1 MPDSSGSKDSP
12 FDIGELIDSVLGQTA
27 FFGANRHEQ
36 SENQQEAFEDIFEKL
51 SEGAKVGN
59 TYFQSFMQHRVQDFP
74 FADFVYQ
81 PAENRQVPSLE
92 EHYVQ
97 AQDQTSPLPIWR
109 PEIMLDC
116 QHHDLTDDEFYQLLE
131 IFSRCLM
138 GKIAISGA
146 PTRNTGNVDSSQK
159 DSYHLGILT

>member
-59 TYFQSFMQHRVQDFP
+59 TYFQSCNIASKIFHLQTLCTNQPKTGRYQALKSIMSKHRTRRAHCRSGDLRLCSTV
-74 FADFVYQ
+74 
-81 PAENRQVPSLE
+81 NTM
-92 EHYVQ
+92 
-97 AQDQTSPLPIWR
+97 TSPMMNFIN
-109 PEIMLDC
+109 C
-116 QHHDLTDDEFYQLLE
+116 
-131 IFSRCLM
+131 
-138 GKIAISGA
+138 
-146 PTRNTGNVDSSQK
+146 
-159 DSYHLGILT
+159 